1 MTKQQE
7 QEEQD
12 DRTHSDE
19 IYASMIKDKNAEI
32 VKLTGELDL
41 EQTKINRL
49 DIQIANLKDENAKL
63 DNIKENLLKSFQEL
77 YSLYQQLYEQ
87 VTSSNTA
94 LTITAGKL
102 AEVLVR
108 TKFTIPQQEQPQ
120 L

>member
-1 MTKQQE
+1 MTEIMQQE
-7 QEEQD
+7 
-12 DRTHSDE
+12 DRTNSGE
-19 IYASMIKDKNAEI
+19 IEVYTSRIKDKNAEI
-32 VKLTGELDL
+32 IKITGELDL

-63 DNIKENLLKSFQEL
+63 ENIKENLLKSFQEL
-77 YSLYQQLYEQ
+77 YTLYQQLYDQ

-102 AEVLVR
+102 AETLVR

-120 L
+120 S

>member
-1 MTKQQE
+1 MTKQQQQ
-7 QEEQD
+7 QED

-19 IYASMIKDKNAEI
+19 VYTSMIKDKNAEI
-32 VKLTGELDL
+32 IKITGELDL

-63 DNIKENLLKSFQEL
+63 ENIKENLLKSFQEL
-77 YSLYQQLYEQ
+77 YSLHQQLYDQ
-87 VTSSNTA
+87 VISSNTA